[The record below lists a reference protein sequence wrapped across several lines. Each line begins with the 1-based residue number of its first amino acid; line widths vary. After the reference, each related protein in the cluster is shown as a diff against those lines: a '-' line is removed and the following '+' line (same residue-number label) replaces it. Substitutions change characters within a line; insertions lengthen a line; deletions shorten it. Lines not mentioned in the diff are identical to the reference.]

1 MGDKYKNLFS
11 IKSVYEIEKHLYDNG
26 SKGFSLMMKAAFAAY
41 EHINLN
47 TEGKVII
54 LCGKGN
60 NGGDGFGLAALLF
73 MAGRI
78 AEIYKVEEPTKKE
91 AKSALKLCLKLGVKV
106 TKYSKP
112 LKEADIYVDALLG
125 AGIQKS
131 PKPPYK
137 SIIKDL
143 IKAKNK
149 GKEIIS
155 LDVPS
160 GVDGTTGEAYIPA
173 VNATTTITFL
183 AMKKGLLTGQAVDHT
198 GDIIFKNIGIVQ
210 PKVSSDATLLE
221 KSDCHFNILKPSSHK
236 GDKGSVLV
244 FGGMKGMEGA
254 GILSGMSAL
263 RSGAGKVFWVT
274 NTEMLNYPPEL
285 ITVKPDIKEITKY
298 LMMSKVCIMGPGLS
312 AGFEEIIETI
322 WDFEIPLVMDAG
334 GLRWLAKSNKNRS
347 YRFVGT
353 PHQGEARDL
362 VEQKKLDRFKT
373 IEYIK
378 KKYGGDWVLK
388 GAGTLISESNKL
400 WINNFNMPNLG
411 TAGSGDILAG
421 LIAGV
426 WSAGSKTPARS
437 GVWLHT
443 NLAKKAAK
451 NKTNTF
457 FTASDLLN

>member
-1 MGDKYKNLFS
+1 
-11 IKSVYEIEKHLYDNG
+11 
-26 SKGFSLMMKAAFAAY
+26 
-41 EHINLN
+41 
-47 TEGKVII
+47 
-54 LCGKGN
+54 
-60 NGGDGFGLAALLF
+60 
-73 MAGRI
+73 
-78 AEIYKVEEPTKKE
+78 
-91 AKSALKLCLKLGVKV
+91 
-106 TKYSKP
+106 
-112 LKEADIYVDALLG
+112 
-125 AGIQKS
+125 
-131 PKPPYK
+131 
-137 SIIKDL
+137 
-143 IKAKNK
+143 
-149 GKEIIS
+149 
-155 LDVPS
+155 
-160 GVDGTTGEAYIPA
+160 
-173 VNATTTITFL
+173 
-183 AMKKGLLTGQAVDHT
+183 MKKGLLTGQAVDHT

-274 NTEMLNYPPEL
+274 NTEKLNYPPEL
-285 ITVKPDIKEITKY
+285 ITVKPDIKEITEY

-322 WDFEIPLVMDAG
+322 WDFEIPLVLDAG

-388 GAGTLISESNKL
+388 GAGTLIFESNKL

-443 NLAKKAAK
+443 NLAKKATK

-457 FTASDLLN
+457 FTASDLIN

>member
-1 MGDKYKNLFS
+1 
-11 IKSVYEIEKHLYDNG
+11 
-26 SKGFSLMMKAAFAAY
+26 
-41 EHINLN
+41 
-47 TEGKVII
+47 
-54 LCGKGN
+54 
-60 NGGDGFGLAALLF
+60 
-73 MAGRI
+73 
-78 AEIYKVEEPTKKE
+78 
-91 AKSALKLCLKLGVKV
+91 
-106 TKYSKP
+106 
-112 LKEADIYVDALLG
+112 
-125 AGIQKS
+125 
-131 PKPPYK
+131 
-137 SIIKDL
+137 
-143 IKAKNK
+143 
-149 GKEIIS
+149 
-155 LDVPS
+155 
-160 GVDGTTGEAYIPA
+160 
-173 VNATTTITFL
+173 
-183 AMKKGLLTGQAVDHT
+183 
-198 GDIIFKNIGIVQ
+198 
-210 PKVSSDATLLE
+210 
-221 KSDCHFNILKPSSHK
+221 
-236 GDKGSVLV
+236 
-244 FGGMKGMEGA
+244 MEGA

-274 NTEMLNYPPEL
+274 NTEKLNYPPEL

-388 GAGTLISESNKL
+388 GAGTLIYESNKL

-443 NLAKKAAK
+443 NLAKKATE

-457 FTASDLLN
+457 LTASDLLN